1 MTETKNNTVVDP
13 YSDTGFNL
21 DSDFNNSIKDAK
33 KTFDKASV
41 ERFSG
46 IKYLPKNE
54 LVYKGKEYLP
64 TNEFTFKG
72 NDYSTEVSLVLNKLF
87 VYVEKK
93 ATATATDS
101 DVEDPINVL
110 VAFDIAMD
118 VFATIDFDT
127 NYWKRTL
134 SDKAIIVSSAIPRY
148 VFDKEQTIKNLNKL
162 LIEMDTNK
170 SESDGVRGDPT
181 QLIDNII
188 NGMST
193 INSIKSYIHLIIQ
206 TVTHTDKFTPTKY
219 LYEELKRAGK
229 EYNDVIQVATLGV
242 IGLQKVLREN
252 NLLDG
257 LNAGTH

>member
-1 MTETKNNTVVDP
+1 MTETKDNTVVDP

-33 KTFDKASV
+33 KSFDKASI

-46 IKYLPKNE
+46 IKYLPK
-54 LVYKGKEYLP
+54 
-64 TNEFTFKG
+64 NEFTFKG

-87 VYVEKK
+87 VQVEKK
-93 ATATATDS
+93 VKATDS
-101 DVEDPINVL
+101 GVEDPINVL
-110 VAFDIAMD
+110 VAFDID
-118 VFATIDFDT
+118 ISVFATIGFDT

-134 SDKAIIVSSAIPRY
+134 SDKAIIISSKIPRY

-162 LIEMDTNK
+162 LIEMDTAK
-170 SESDGVRGDPT
+170 SEPDGVQGGST
-181 QLIDNII
+181 QLINNII
-188 NGMST
+188 NSMST
-193 INSIKSYIHLIIQ
+193 VASIKSYNHLLIQ
-206 TVTHTDKFTPTKY
+206 TVTHTNDFAPTKY
-219 LYEELKRAGK
+219 LYEELKNAGR
-229 EYNDVIQVATLGV
+229 EYNDIIQAATLGV

>member
-13 YSDTGFNL
+13 YPDTGFNL

-54 LVYKGKEYLP
+54 
-64 TNEFTFKG
+64 FTFKG

-87 VYVEKK
+87 VHVEKK
-93 ATATATDS
+93 VATTDS

-134 SDKAIIVSSAIPRY
+134 SDKAIIVSIAIPRY

>member
-33 KTFDKASV
+33 KSFDKASV

-46 IKYLPKNE
+46 IKYLPK
-54 LVYKGKEYLP
+54 
-64 TNEFTFKG
+64 NEFTFKG

-87 VYVEKK
+87 VHVEKK
-93 ATATATDS
+93 VATTDS

-118 VFATIDFDT
+118 VFATIGFDT

-134 SDKAIIVSSAIPRY
+134 SDKAIIISSKIPRY

-162 LIEMDTNK
+162 LIEMDTNE
-170 SESDGVRGDPT
+170 SEPDGVQEGST
-181 QLIDNII
+181 QLINNII
-188 NGMST
+188 NSLST
-193 INSIKSYIHLIIQ
+193 VDSIKSYNHLLIQ
-206 TVTHTDKFTPTKY
+206 TVTHTNDFAPTKY
-219 LYEELKRAGK
+219 LYEELKNAGR
-229 EYNDVIQVATLGV
+229 EYNDIIQVATLGV

>member
-1 MTETKNNTVVDP
+1 MTETKNNNVLDP
-13 YSDTGFNL
+13 YPDTGFNL
-21 DSDFNNSIKDAK
+21 DSDFNNSIKYAK
-33 KTFDKASV
+33 KSFDKASI

-46 IKYLPKNE
+46 VKYLPK
-54 LVYKGKEYLP
+54 
-64 TNEFTFKG
+64 NEFTFKG
-72 NDYSTEVSLVLNKLF
+72 NDYSTEVSLALNKLF
-87 VYVEKK
+87 VHVEKK
-93 ATATATDS
+93 VATTDS

-134 SDKAIIVSSAIPRY
+134 SDKAIIISSTIPRY

-162 LIEMDTNK
+162 LIEMDTNTNTNT
-170 SESDGVRGDPT
+170 SEVQGDPT
-181 QLIDNII
+181 QLIDTII

-219 LYEELKRAGK
+219 LYEELKSAGK

>member
-33 KTFDKASV
+33 KSFDKASV

-54 LVYKGKEYLP
+54 
-64 TNEFTFKG
+64 FTFKG
-72 NDYSTEVSLVLNKLF
+72 NDYSTEVSLALNKLF
-87 VYVEKK
+87 VHVEKK
-93 ATATATDS
+93 VATTDS
-101 DVEDPINVL
+101 GVEDPINVL

-118 VFATIDFDT
+118 VFATIDFDA

-170 SESDGVRGDPT
+170 SESDGVQGDPT

-193 INSIKSYIHLIIQ
+193 IDSIKSYNHLLIQ
-206 TVTHTDKFTPTKY
+206 TVTHTDKFTTTKY
-219 LYEELKRAGK
+219 LYEELKNAGR
-229 EYNDVIQVATLGV
+229 EYNDIIQAATLGV

>member
-1 MTETKNNTVVDP
+1 MTETKDNTVVDP
-13 YSDTGFNL
+13 YPDTGFNL

-72 NDYSTEVSLVLNKLF
+72 NDYSTEVSLALNKLF
-87 VYVEKK
+87 VHVEKK
-93 ATATATDS
+93 VATTDS

-134 SDKAIIVSSAIPRY
+134 SDKAIIISSTIPRY
-148 VFDKEQTIKNLNKL
+148 VFDREQTIRNLNKL
-162 LIEMDTNK
+162 LIEMDTNT
-170 SESDGVRGDPT
+170 SEVQGDPT
-181 QLIDNII
+181 QLIDTII

-193 INSIKSYIHLIIQ
+193 IDSIKSYIHLIIQ

-219 LYEELKRAGK
+219 LYEELKNAGW
-229 EYNDVIQVATLGV
+229 EYNDIIQAATLGV